1 MRKATCFSSAAR
13 GPLPPAFNAFNPLFN
28 RNQATLTASG
38 LVGENS
44 TWAGEG
50 IASGIYNKLSMS
62 AGYSHFETDGWR
74 INADQDDD
82 VANVFAQYEF
92 NYKTS
97 IQAEYRYRDIQYG
110 DLEQR
115 FFSEDHKLNQRTTE
129 ESNFVRL
136 GLRHA
141 FRPDSILIGNFS
153 YQGKDT
159 NLNDKPDPP
168 TNPMDPVLESIDV
181 NVDGQKA
188 FGAELGYLFRSD
200 YFNVTTGAGY
210 FDIDAEQQTTTE
222 LTIPGII
229 IPIPPPVGPII
240 LPPQQVT
247 NTEITDRDVQHTNLY
262 LYSYIKYPQNVTFT
276 LGASGDFFDTKSP
289 NAKDK
294 NLFNP
299 KLGVSWNLSTNT
311 TLRAAAFRVLKR
323 SLITDQTLEP
333 TQVAGFNQFFDDPD
347 GAESWRYGAAIDQ
360 KFTNSIFG
368 GLEFS
373 KRDLKVPYQEFNLVN
388 GSMMSEIKE
397 TDWDEYL
404 GRAYLFWT
412 PHNWL
417 SLTAEYLYEKA
428 ERAEEFTAGIKEV
441 KTHRVPLGF
450 NFFHPSGLGLF
461 FKATYFNQ
469 DGEFQRL
476 ISGNFESGSD
486 KFWIA
491 DAAISYRLPKRYGF
505 ITIGAKNLFDKEF
518 NYQDTDIRNPIIQ
531 PDRTIFGRITLAI
544 P

>member
-1 MRKATCFSSAAR
+1 M
-13 GPLPPAFNAFNPLFN
+13 FN

-74 INADQDDD
+74 VNADQDDD
-82 VANVFAQYEF
+82 IANIFAQYEF

-115 FFSEDHKLNQRTTE
+115 FFAEDDKLNQRTTE

-136 GLRHA
+136 GIRHA
-141 FRPDSILIGNFS
+141 FRPHSILIGNFS

-159 NLNDKPDPP
+159 NVNDKPDAPADP
-168 TNPMDPVLESIDV
+168 TQPVLESIDV
-181 NVDGQKA
+181 NGDGQKA
-188 FGAELGYLFRSD
+188 FGGELGYLYRSQ
-200 YFNVTTGAGY
+200 YVNVATGVGY
-210 FDIDAEQQTTTE
+210 FDIDAEQQTTLD
-222 LTIPGII
+222 LTIPGIT
-229 IPIPPPVGPII
+229 IPLPPPLPPIT
-240 LPPQQVT
+240 LPPQQIT
-247 NTEITDRDVQHTNLY
+247 STEITDRDVQHTNLY

-289 NAKDK
+289 DAENKDQ
-294 NLFNP
+294 LNP
-299 KLGVSWNLSTNT
+299 KFGVSWNLFTNT

-323 SLITDQTLEP
+323 SLVTDQTLEP
-333 TQVAGFNQFFDDPD
+333 TQVSGFNQFFDDPD
-347 GAESWRYGAAIDQ
+347 GTEAWRYGAAIDQ
-360 KFTNSIFG
+360 KFTSNFFG
-368 GLEFS
+368 GLEFT
-373 KRDLKVPYQEFNLVN
+373 KRDLTVPYQAFDFAN
-388 GSMMSEIKE
+388 GSVTSDVKE

-412 PHNWL
+412 PHKWL
-417 SLTAEYLYEKA
+417 SLTAEYLYE
-428 ERAEEFTAGIKEV
+428 RADRTDEFSAGIK
-441 KTHRVPLGF
+441 KITTHRVPLGV
-450 NFFHPSGLGLF
+450 NFFHPSGLGVF

-476 ISGNFESGSD
+476 IEGNFESGSD
-486 KFWIA
+486 QFWIV

-518 NYQDTDIRNPIIQ
+518 NYQDTDIKNPIIQ
-531 PDRTIFGRITLAI
+531 PDRAIFGRITLAI